1 MKENFKA
8 KVFLNKSGKGRV
20 KYSEDE
26 FLTLSSREMFKVF
39 PGDEV
44 VCQKMPG
51 SKAKIKEVLKRNTSE
66 LTGIIKKYKGKTF
79 LTSLDKSFHLDILLE
94 GKNLKNFKSN
104 DICEV
109 RITSQPSLKYKPKA
123 KPIKTLKSND
133 VFEEA
138 FIFATNGTELSTEWS
153 KSIINECNKIKRDIS
168 AQDIDSRKDL
178 RSLNFVTIDG
188 SNAKDFD
195 DAVFCEA
202 NKDGFVLQV
211 AIADVAEI
219 VEPSSSIDK
228 EALSRGTSIYF
239 PKRVIPMLPEEI
251 SNNLCS
257 LIPNEDRNVL
267 VCKMNFTQEGEI
279 NSYDFSESIINSH
292 KRFTY
297 NEVEFLKQNKDTN
310 LSAEILN
317 SINALEKLT
326 KQLLHNRSKRY
337 ALEIESSEPTL
348 SFGNEGNI
356 SEIFIPKRLFAHQM
370 IEEAMISANIC
381 AAKFIKKH
389 LGFGVYRIH
398 EEPEHLKLENLKKFF
413 SLKGLSTKSFS
424 SPLEMINSFIKH
436 VNKDEKNKIMNV
448 LILQSL
454 KRACYSTKEIGHFG
468 LQLKEYSHFTSP
480 IRRYPDLISHRLIK
494 NVLNKKQLDS
504 NQDDLEMTL
513 NDLSDLEQRAER
525 SSRQVI
531 QRLICHHLEG
541 SIGEEFSSIVVGITE
556 FGLFCEIENHFIS
569 GLVHVSDLSR
579 DRYIFD
585 KEANILKGKR
595 TGRTFRIGQKINV
608 QLANVI
614 PEERK
619 IVLVPK

>member
-1 MKENFKA
+1 
-8 KVFLNKSGKGRV
+8 
-20 KYSEDE
+20 
-26 FLTLSSREMFKVF
+26 
-39 PGDEV
+39 
-44 VCQKMPG
+44 
-51 SKAKIKEVLKRNTSE
+51 
-66 LTGIIKKYKGKTF
+66 
-79 LTSLDKSFHLDILLE
+79 
-94 GKNLKNFKSN
+94 
-104 DICEV
+104 
-109 RITSQPSLKYKPKA
+109 
-123 KPIKTLKSND
+123 
-133 VFEEA
+133 
-138 FIFATNGTELSTEWS
+138 
-153 KSIINECNKIKRDIS
+153 
-168 AQDIDSRKDL
+168 
-178 RSLNFVTIDG
+178 
-188 SNAKDFD
+188 
-195 DAVFCEA
+195 
-202 NKDGFVLQV
+202 
-211 AIADVAEI
+211 
-219 VEPSSSIDK
+219 
-228 EALSRGTSIYF
+228 
-239 PKRVIPMLPEEI
+239 
-251 SNNLCS
+251 
-257 LIPNEDRNVL
+257 
-267 VCKMNFTQEGEI
+267 
-279 NSYDFSESIINSH
+279 
-292 KRFTY
+292 
-297 NEVEFLKQNKDTN
+297 
-310 LSAEILN
+310 
-317 SINALEKLT
+317 
-326 KQLLHNRSKRY
+326 
-337 ALEIESSEPTL
+337 
-348 SFGNEGNI
+348 
-356 SEIFIPKRLFAHQM
+356 M

-436 VNKDEKNKIMNV
+436 VNKDEKNKITNV

-556 FGLFCEIENHFIS
+556 FGLFCEIENYFIS
-569 GLVHVSDLSR
+569 GLIHVSDLSR

>member
-1 MKENFKA
+1 MDNLTNSIDQVVQEN
-8 KVFLNKSGKGRV
+8 VLPH
-20 KYSEDE
+20 EW
-26 FLTLSSREMFKVF
+26 
-39 PGDEV
+39 P
-44 VCQKMPG
+44 
-51 SKAKIKEVLKRNTSE
+51 KEVLAE
-66 LTGIIKKYKGKTF
+66 L
-79 LTSLDKSFHLDILLE
+79 
-94 GKNLKNFKSN
+94 KNLEVKN
-104 DICEV
+104 
-109 RITSQPSLKYKPKA
+109 
-123 KPIKTLKSND
+123 
-133 VFEEA
+133 
-138 FIFATNGTELSTEWS
+138 
-153 KSIINECNKIKRDIS
+153 NKR
-168 AQDIDSRKDL
+168 ADL
-178 RSLNFVTIDG
+178 RKIPFVTIDG
-188 SNAKDFD
+188 KDAKDFD
-195 DAVFCEA
+195 DAVFCEFS
-202 NKDGFVLQV
+202 KDGFDLQV

-219 VEPSSSIDK
+219 VKQDSSIDK
-228 EALSRGTSIYF
+228 EALLRGTSIYF

-257 LIPNEDRNVL
+257 LIPREDRNVL
-267 VCKMNFTQEGEI
+267 VCKINYSKEGEI
-279 NSYDFSESIINSH
+279 NSYEFSEAVINSH

-297 NEVEFLKQNKDTN
+297 NEVEFIKQNKDIN
-310 LSAEILN
+310 LSAEILR
-317 SINALEKLT
+317 SLDALEKLT
-326 KQLLHNRSKRY
+326 KKLLYNRSKRY

-348 SFGNEGNI
+348 SFGSEGNI
-356 SEIFIPKRLFAHQM
+356 SEILVPKRLFAHQM

-381 AAKFIKKH
+381 AAKFIKKYF
-389 LGFGVYRIH
+389 GFGVYRIH
-398 EEPEHLKLENLKKFF
+398 EEPESLKLENLKKFF
-413 SLKGLSTKSFS
+413 SLKGLSINSPS
-424 SPLEMINSFIKH
+424 NPLEMINSFIKH

-454 KRACYSTKEIGHFG
+454 KRACYSTKDIGHFG

-494 NVLNKKQLDS
+494 NVLNKKQLAY
-504 NQDDLEMTL
+504 NQDDLEMIL
-513 NDLSDLEQRAER
+513 NNLSELEQRAER

-541 SIGEEFSSIVVGITE
+541 SIGEEFTSIVVGIAE

-595 TGRTFRIGQKINV
+595 TGRTFRIGQKIDV

>member
-1 MKENFKA
+1 MDNLTNSIEQVVEEN
-8 KVFLNKSGKGRV
+8 
-20 KYSEDE
+20 
-26 FLTLSSREMFKVF
+26 TLPYEWS
-39 PGDEV
+39 
-44 VCQKMPG
+44 
-51 SKAKIKEVLKRNTSE
+51 KEVLAE
-66 LTGIIKKYKGKTF
+66 LK
-79 LTSLDKSFHLDILLE
+79 HLE
-94 GKNLKNFKSN
+94 VKNN
-104 DICEV
+104 
-109 RITSQPSLKYKPKA
+109 
-123 KPIKTLKSND
+123 
-133 VFEEA
+133 
-138 FIFATNGTELSTEWS
+138 
-153 KSIINECNKIKRDIS
+153 KRD
-168 AQDIDSRKDL
+168 DL
-178 RSLNFVTIDG
+178 RKTPFVTIDG
-188 SNAKDFD
+188 KDAKDFD
-195 DAVFCEA
+195 DAVFCKA

-219 VEPSSSIDK
+219 VEPNSFIDK
-228 EALSRGTSIYF
+228 EALLRGTSIYF

-257 LIPNEDRNVL
+257 LIPNQDRNVL

-279 NSYDFSESIINSH
+279 NSYDFSEAVINSH

-310 LSAEILN
+310 LSADILY

-326 KQLLHNRSKRY
+326 KKLLQNRSKRY

-348 SFGNEGNI
+348 SFGNGGNI

-381 AAKFIKKH
+381 AAKFIKKY

-398 EEPEHLKLENLKKFF
+398 EEPEYLKLENLKKFF

-454 KRACYSTKEIGHFG
+454 KRACYSTKDVGHFG

-494 NVLNKKQLDS
+494 NILNKKQFDS

-513 NDLSDLEQRAER
+513 SDLSDLEQRAER

-619 IVLVPK
+619 IILIPK